1 MPNHDVRHAAILIAP
16 ALRSDAAQDGE
27 LAR

>member
-1 MPNHDVRHAAILIAP
+1 MPNHHVRRTAILIAP